1 LAELYDEGNYDFK
14 YVSLV
19 DDKCTHAAIRI
30 NQFNLSGFPT
40 VYFDGGFQVKVGAY
54 TSIPQQKN
62 YFKPALAAC
71 ENRPVKAIDVQLEV
85 HWQGNATMDIEVT
98 LTNNDPAPQDYKG
111 ILRVY
116 VTELVSSLGWKDSG
130 NKTYRFPFLDY
141 ALIKSVNLAQGA
153 TMTETATF
161 VGANHNNGKGQHYG
175 NISHDNIMVMAVLFN
190 NTWHQGYSNPPNG
203 NPFSAYYPDQ
213 SVGEMPATLWGAA
226 KSIPEGG
233 GSVNLYLSADE
244 DNGNRDYMLFGSISG
259 HEPGTPLPGGQTK
272 LPLKWDIFTNV
283 VINLANSPIFSNFL
297 GTLGPDGKATAT
309 LNLPAVP
316 GLAGITMSFAYALNK
331 PWDFASNAADI
342 LITP

>member
-1 LAELYDEGNYDFK
+1 M

-19 DDKCTHAAIRI
+19 DDKCTHAANRI
-30 NQFNLSGFPT
+30 NQYNLYGFPT
-40 VYFDGGFQVKVGAY
+40 VFFDGGFVVKVGAY
-54 TSIPQQKN
+54 TNIPQQKA
-62 YFKPALAAC
+62 YFMPALVAC

-98 LTNNDPAPQDYKG
+98 LTNNDPAPLGYKG
-111 ILRVY
+111 TLRVY

-130 NKTYRFPFLDY
+130 NKPYRFPFLDY
-141 ALIKSVNLAQGA
+141 AINKSIVLAQGA
-153 TMTETATF
+153 TLTETATF
-161 VGANHNNGKGQHYG
+161 VGANHNSGKGQNYG
-175 NISHDNIMVMAVLFN
+175 NISHDNIMVMAVIFDD
-190 NTWHQGYSNPPNG
+190 TWHQGYAHPPNG

-213 SVGEMPATLWGAA
+213 SVGKMPATLWGAS

-244 DNGNRDYMLFGSISG
+244 DNGNRNYRLCGSISG
-259 HEPGTPLPGGQTK
+259 HEPGTPLPGGQAT
-272 LPLKWDIFTNV
+272 LPLNWDIFTNL
-283 VINLANSPIFSNFL
+283 VINMANSSLFSNFL

-316 GLAGITMSFAYALNK
+316 GMAGTTMSFAYALNI
-331 PWDFASNAADI
+331 PWDLASNAADI